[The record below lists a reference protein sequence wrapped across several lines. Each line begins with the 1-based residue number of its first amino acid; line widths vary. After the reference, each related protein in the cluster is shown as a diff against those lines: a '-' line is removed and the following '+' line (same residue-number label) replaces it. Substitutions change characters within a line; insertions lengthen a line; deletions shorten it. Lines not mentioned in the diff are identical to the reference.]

1 MCNQLMDAKLLPES
15 AKDLQTQLLC
25 SAADALLSSH
35 ALTSNVDVGMRL
47 VALLLVPHCS
57 SRTDLCITAAL
68 ANALEHYAPQQDAA
82 GHAVLEV
89 VTPLIA
95 QKKSMRILDACISG
109 IVVARYRH
117 YSRGGDEKK
126 AMKWLVTGKALE
138 EKLDSAS
145 SGTCLGLIE
154 QASHKMSFGLLKLL
168 VGATDYETDSNTM
181 AAQAM
186 VSVLSPGQQ
195 NVDAVRLL
203 QLITTMAVATL
214 EQQAD
219 RNAIMAH
226 AIADCLATTT
236 ASKTASLVNKGHC
249 LAPPSMHGD
258 LMMLAKTILGQDE
271 ECYNESAAANF
282 ESSFTTRDMHVLM
295 ERHLHLDIIG
305 TTAGSNKADLNLV
318 LAKGLMRALLTEN
331 AQRKAPHA
339 LTKTTTKGSMCS
351 TRIESY
357 SPIDQEALVQ
367 RMLDL

>member
-15 AKDLQTQLLC
+15 AKELQTQLLC

-57 SRTDLCITAAL
+57 SRTDLRITATL

-82 GHAVLEV
+82 ADTVLEL
-89 VTPLIA
+89 VTPLITE
-95 QKKSMRILDACISG
+95 KKSIRILDACISG

-117 YSRGGDEKK
+117 YSAADAKK
-126 AMKWLVTGKALE
+126 AMKWLVTGKGLE
-138 EKLDSAS
+138 EKLLDAS
-145 SGTCLGLIE
+145 SSTCLGLIE

-168 VGATDYETDSNTM
+168 GGATDYETDSSTM

-186 VSVLSPGQQ
+186 VRVLAPGQQ

-203 QLITTMAVATL
+203 QHVTTMAVATL
-214 EQQAD
+214 EQQTD
-219 RNAIMAH
+219 RNEIMAH
-226 AIADCLATTT
+226 GIADCLATTT
-236 ASKTASLVNKGHC
+236 ASKTTASLANKGHC

-258 LMMLAKTILGQDE
+258 LMMIARTILDQDE
-271 ECYNESAAANF
+271 ECYNKLAAANF

-295 ERHLHLDIIG
+295 ERQLQLDIII
-305 TTAGSNKADLNLV
+305 GSNKDADLNLV

-339 LTKTTTKGSMCS
+339 LATLTTTSMCS

-357 SPIDQEALVQ
+357 SPIDQEVLVQ